1 MKPSI
6 IEILIVLASI
16 TLLVQMARCE
26 TVSVYNYSTGEYE
39 YLEVEPENNSIYNY
53 NTNEFS
59 DAERVDTDKHQGY
72 DYNSGSYKDYTNKG
86 NGEIETYNYSTGEY
100 QMLEVIR
107 E

>member
-26 TVSVYNYSTGEYE
+26 TASVYNYSTGEYE
-39 YLEVEPENNSIYNY
+39 YLEVEPENNSMYNY
-53 NTNEFS
+53 NTNEYS
-59 DAERVDTDKHQGY
+59 DFERVEPQKYQGY
-72 DYNSGSYKDYTNKG
+72 DYNSGSYKEYTRQD
-86 NGEIETYNYSTGEY
+86 NGDIEVYNFSTGEREII
-100 QMLEVIR
+100 QEV